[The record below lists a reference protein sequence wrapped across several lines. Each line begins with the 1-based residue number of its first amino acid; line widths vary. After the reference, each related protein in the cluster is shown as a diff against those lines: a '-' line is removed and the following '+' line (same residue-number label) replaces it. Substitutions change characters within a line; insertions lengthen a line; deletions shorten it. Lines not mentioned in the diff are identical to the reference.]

1 MIYLVVD
8 KKGKELF
15 NYLRM
20 IKLYL
25 KMNATIMPNEF
36 RGKIQECNDLI
47 EKANITLGNPDEN
60 GKYCPITFYED
71 FDSLQN
77 ELAEAIGKVKFLKE
91 TLKDNTKK
99 AVYTEVIEK
108 MEETRN
114 EIQEK
119 RKKFNMENVQAAV
132 EITKMRNK

>member
-60 GKYCPITFYED
+60 RKYCPITFYED